1 MLGSIGTEEAD
12 ISHGGGG
19 GQFGFGYKH
28 FLGIYRT
35 PRLVGPTGSKL
46 MCLEEMWVGYIVS
59 AFRRKFN
66 TREWM
71 DHLRRR
77 YAIKEKQSGSS

>member
-1 MLGSIGTEEAD
+1 MLGIIGTEEGD

-19 GQFGFGYKH
+19 GQFGFGYVW

-46 MCLEEMWVGYIVS
+46 VYLEETWVGYIVS